1 MVDLNFPFTFIEIE
15 ILLQNLFVPNSQ
27 IRLSSNPPNT
37 MTTSV
42 LSACDLNEQKLP
54 KFVLIRENRGA
65 DGSFL
70 ITSIISQCLRYPK
83 NGVVLLC
90 LHHVSQHYI
99 SSSVRLGF
107 NLNMAKDK
115 GRIVM
120 IEPLADIGTNL
131 LKSTFVNDPKNFVL
145 AGLLNEIKEKVNQQ
159 METKNNVTI
168 ILDSLTTF
176 LDLGFGKKLLLRF
189 CFSLI
194 EMSNDRLS
202 VVLKMNVSD
211 LFDDVVSSIDDYA
224 DASIT
229 LSKLKSGEF
238 QEVDG
243 QIDYKKRSEHC
254 KHSTTSFLYKVG
266 DKNVK
271 IFQPGELAA
280 RQ

>member
-1 MVDLNFPFTFIEIE
+1 MA
-15 ILLQNLFVPNSQ
+15 
-27 IRLSSNPPNT
+27 
-37 MTTSV
+37 TSV
-42 LSACDLNEQKLP
+42 LAACDLNEQKLP

-70 ITSIISQCLRYPK
+70 ITSIVTQCLRFPK

-99 SSSVRLGF
+99 NSCVRLGF

-120 IEPLADIGTNL
+120 IEPLADIGTKML
-131 LKSTFVNDPKNFVL
+131 QSTYVNDPKNIVL
-145 AGLLNEIKEKVNQQ
+145 AGLLNEIKEMVNEQL
-159 METKNNVTI
+159 ESKDNVTI
-168 ILDSLTTF
+168 ILDSLTTL
-176 LDLGFGKKLLLRF
+176 LDLGFDKKLLLRF

-194 EMSNDRLS
+194 EMTNDRLS
-202 VVLKMNVSD
+202 IVLKMNVSD
-211 LFDDVVSSIDDYA
+211 IYDDVISSLDDYT

-243 QIDYKKRSEHC
+243 QIDYKKRLEHC
-254 KHSTTSFLYKVG
+254 KHSTKSILYKVG

-271 IFQPGELAA
+271 TFQPGELSV